1 LPPGLGSGRVG
12 VHTVIMR
19 THFLKADEPGV
30 LRGAE
35 VIRAGGLVAF
45 PTETVYGLGAD
56 AMSGPAVAR
65 IFQAKDRPVGN
76 PLIVHLASADGLE
89 SVAAHVPPRAL
100 DAAARFWPGPL
111 TLVLP
116 RAAAVPLVT
125 TGGLETV
132 AVRVPA
138 HPVALALI
146 AASGRAI
153 AAPSANRSGR
163 PSPTRAEH
171 VRDDLDGRIELI
183 LDGGP
188 TPVGVES
195 TVLDMTTDP
204 PVLLRPGGVTLEE
217 LRDCLGK
224 VGELR
229 DDDEAAGRSPGLR
242 YRHYAPRA
250 QVTII
255 EAGTGETVIMSWIEA
270 GRPVA
275 LMTQRRITLERPG
288 LRVKIM
294 PDDLGAYARDL
305 FAVLRELDATG
316 VEGILVEA
324 VPREGLGLTIMDR
337 LRRAA
342 SS

>member
-1 LPPGLGSGRVG
+1 
-12 VHTVIMR
+12 MR
-19 THFLKADEPGV
+19 TLFLTADEQGV
-30 LRGAE
+30 RRGAE

-56 AMSGPAVAR
+56 ALSSAAVVR
-65 IFQAKDRPVGN
+65 IFEAKERPRGN
-76 PLIVHLASADGLE
+76 PLIVHLASAAALE
-89 SVAAHVPPRAL
+89 SIAVRVPPRARH
-100 DAAARFWPGPL
+100 AAARFWPGPL
-111 TLVLP
+111 TLVVP
-116 RAAAVPLVT
+116 RAATVPLIT

-132 AVRVPA
+132 AARVPA
-138 HPVALALI
+138 HPVARALI
-146 AASGRAI
+146 EASGRPI

-163 PSPTRAEH
+163 PSPTCAEH
-171 VRDDLDGRIELI
+171 VRDDLDSRIELI

-204 PVLLRPGGVTLEE
+204 PMLLRPGGVTLEE
-217 LRDCLGK
+217 LKDCLGE
-224 VGELR
+224 VAVLGSGDE
-229 DDDEAAGRSPGLR
+229 EAAGRSPGLR

-250 QVTII
+250 QVIII
-255 EAGTGETVIMSWIEA
+255 EAGTGEKVVAAWLEA

-275 LMTQRRITLERPG
+275 LMTQRPVSLERRG
-288 LRVKIM
+288 LRVKTM

-305 FAVLRELDATG
+305 FAALRELDSTG
-316 VEGILVEA
+316 VEGIFVEA

>member
-1 LPPGLGSGRVG
+1 M
-12 VHTVIMR
+12 H
-19 THFLKADEPGV
+19 THFLKADEAGI

-35 VIRAGGLVAF
+35 MIRAGGLVAF

-76 PLIVHLASADGLE
+76 PLIVHLASAAALE
-89 SVAAHVPPRAL
+89 SIAVRVPPRARH
-100 DAAARFWPGPL
+100 AAARFWPGPL
-111 TLVLP
+111 TLVVP
-116 RAAAVPLVT
+116 RAATVPLIT

-132 AVRVPA
+132 AARVPA
-138 HPVALALI
+138 HPVARALI
-146 AASGRAI
+146 EASGRPI

-163 PSPTRAEH
+163 PSPTCAEH

-204 PVLLRPGGVTLEE
+204 PMLLRPGGVTLEE
-217 LRDCLGK
+217 LKDCLGE
-224 VGELR
+224 VAVLGSGDE
-229 DDDEAAGRSPGLR
+229 EAAGRSPGLR

-250 QVTII
+250 QVIII
-255 EAGTGETVIMSWIEA
+255 EAGTGEKVVAAWLEA

-275 LMTQRRITLERPG
+275 LMTQRPVSLERRG
-288 LRVKIM
+288 LRVKTM

-305 FAVLRELDATG
+305 FAALRELDSTG
-316 VEGILVEA
+316 VEGIFVEA

>member
-1 LPPGLGSGRVG
+1 MRGGARRPSMP
-12 VHTVIMR
+12 MR
-19 THFLKADEPGV
+19 TLFLKADELGV
-30 LRGAE
+30 RRGAE

-56 AMSGPAVAR
+56 ALSDSAVAR
-65 IFQAKDRPVGN
+65 IFEAKERPRGN
-76 PLIVHLASADGLE
+76 PLIVHLAGAAALA
-89 SVAAHVPPRAL
+89 SVAARVPPRAR

-116 RAAAVPLVT
+116 RAGTVPHIT

-132 AVRVPA
+132 AVRVPS
-138 HPVALALI
+138 HPVARALI
-146 AASGRAI
+146 EASGRPI

-171 VRDDLDGRIELI
+171 VREDLGGRIELI

-195 TVLDMTTDP
+195 TVLDMTTEP
-204 PVLLRPGGVTLEE
+204 PMLLRPGGVTLEQ
-217 LRDCLGK
+217 LRDCLGE
-224 VGELR
+224 VAVFAS
-229 DDDEAAGRSPGLR
+229 DDEEAAGRSPGLR

-250 QVTII
+250 QVIVI
-255 EAGTGETVIMSWIEA
+255 DPGAGERVVAPWLEA

-275 LMTQRRITLERPG
+275 LMVQRPVSLDRPG
-288 LRVKIM
+288 LLVKIM
-294 PDDLGAYARDL
+294 PGALGAYARDL
-305 FAVLRELDATG
+305 FAVLRELDSTG
-316 VEGILVEA
+316 VEGIFVEA
-324 VPREGLGLTIMDR
+324 VAEEGLGRTIMDR

-342 SS
+342 S

>member
-1 LPPGLGSGRVG
+1 MS
-12 VHTVIMR
+12 IR
-19 THFLKADEPGV
+19 TLFLKADEQGIR
-30 LRGAE
+30 RGAE

-56 AMSGPAVAR
+56 ALSDAAVTR
-65 IFQAKDRPVGN
+65 IFEAKDRPRGN
-76 PLIVHLASADGLE
+76 PLIVHLANAAALE
-89 SVAAHVPPRAL
+89 SVAARVPQRAR

-116 RAAAVPLVT
+116 RAGTVPLIT
-125 TGGLETV
+125 TGGLDTV
-132 AVRVPA
+132 AARVPS
-138 HPVALALI
+138 HPVARALI
-146 AASGRAI
+146 EASGRPI

-171 VRDDLDGRIELI
+171 VREDLDGRVEMI

-204 PVLLRPGGVTLEE
+204 PTLLRPGGVTLEE
-217 LRDCLGK
+217 LKDCLGE
-224 VGELR
+224 VDVLVSGDE
-229 DDDEAAGRSPGLR
+229 EAAGRSPGLR

-250 QVTII
+250 QVII
-255 EAGTGETVIMSWIEA
+255 VEAGTGDRVVAPWIEA

-275 LMTQRRITLERPG
+275 LMTQRPVLLERPG

-294 PDDLGAYARDL
+294 PGDLGAYARDL
-305 FAVLRELDATG
+305 FAVLRELDSTG
-316 VEGILVEA
+316 VEGIFVEA
-324 VPREGLGLTIMDR
+324 VPQEGLGLTIMDR

-342 SS
+342 AS

>member
-1 LPPGLGSGRVG
+1 MS
-12 VHTVIMR
+12 IR
-19 THFLKADEPGV
+19 TLFLKADEPGV
-30 LRGAE
+30 RRGAE

-56 AMSGPAVAR
+56 ALSDFAVAR
-65 IFQAKDRPVGN
+65 IFEAKERPRGN
-76 PLIVHLASADGLE
+76 PLIVHLAGAAALE
-89 SVAAHVPPRAL
+89 SVAARVPPRAR

-116 RAAAVPLVT
+116 RAATVPLIT

-132 AVRVPA
+132 AARVPS
-138 HPVALALI
+138 HPVARALI
-146 AASGRAI
+146 EASGRPI

-171 VRDDLDGRIELI
+171 VLEDLDGRIELI

-195 TVLDMTTDP
+195 TVLDMTTEP
-204 PVLLRPGGVTLEE
+204 PMLLRPGGVTLEQ
-217 LRDCLGK
+217 LRDCLGE
-224 VGELR
+224 VAVLAG
-229 DDDEAAGRSPGLR
+229 DDEEAAGRSPGLR

-250 QVTII
+250 QVIVI
-255 EAGTGETVIMSWIEA
+255 EPGAGERVVAPWLEA

-275 LMTQRRITLERPG
+275 LMAQRPVSLDRPG
-288 LRVKIM
+288 LLVKTM
-294 PDDLGAYARDL
+294 PGDLGAYARVL
-305 FAVLRELDATG
+305 FAVLRELDSTG
-316 VEGILVEA
+316 VEGIFVEA
-324 VPREGLGLTIMDR
+324 VPQEGLGLTIMDR

-342 SS
+342 S

>member
-1 LPPGLGSGRVG
+1 
-12 VHTVIMR
+12 MR
-19 THFLKADEPGV
+19 TVFIKADEPGV
-30 LRGAE
+30 RRGAE

-56 AMSGPAVAR
+56 AMSAAAVAR
-65 IFQAKDRPVGN
+65 IFEAKERPRGN
-76 PLIVHLASADGLE
+76 PLIVHLASAAALE
-89 SVAAHVPPRAL
+89 TIAAVVPPLAL

-116 RAAAVPLVT
+116 RAATVPLIT

-138 HPVALALI
+138 HPVARALI
-146 AASGRAI
+146 ASSGRPI

-171 VRDDLDGRIELI
+171 VREDLDGRVELI

-204 PVLLRPGGVTLEE
+204 PMLLRPGGVTLEE
-217 LRDCLGK
+217 LQDCLGG
-224 VGELR
+224 VGVLR
-229 DDDEAAGRSPGLR
+229 GDDDSAAGRSPGLR

-250 QVTII
+250 QVIII
-255 EAGTGETVIMSWIEA
+255 EAGTGERVVAPWVDA

-275 LMTQRRITLERPG
+275 LMTQRPLSLERPG
-288 LRVKIM
+288 LTVKTM
-294 PDDLGAYARDL
+294 PGDLAAYARDL
-305 FAVLRELDATG
+305 FAVLRELDSTG
-316 VEGILVEA
+316 VEGIFVEA

>member
-1 LPPGLGSGRVG
+1 
-12 VHTVIMR
+12 MR
-19 THFLKADEPGV
+19 TLFLMADEQGV
-30 LRGAE
+30 RRGAE

-56 AMSGPAVAR
+56 ALSGTAVAR
-65 IFQAKDRPVGN
+65 IFEAKERPRGN
-76 PLIVHLASADGLE
+76 PLIVHLANAAALE
-89 SVAAHVPPRAL
+89 SIAARVPPRAR

-111 TLVLP
+111 TLVVP
-116 RAAAVPLVT
+116 RAATVPLIT

-132 AVRVPA
+132 AARVPA
-138 HPVALALI
+138 HPVARALI
-146 AASGRAI
+146 EASGRPI

-183 LDGGP
+183 LDGGS

-195 TVLDMTTDP
+195 TVLDTTTEP
-204 PVLLRPGGVTLEE
+204 PMLLRPGGVTLEE
-217 LRDCLGK
+217 LKDCLGE
-224 VGELR
+224 VGVLGSG
-229 DDDEAAGRSPGLR
+229 DEQAAGRSPGLR

-250 QVTII
+250 QVIII
-255 EAGTGETVIMSWIEA
+255 EAGTGERVVVPWLEA

-275 LMTQRRITLERPG
+275 LMTQRPVALERPG
-288 LRVKIM
+288 LKVKTM
-294 PDDLGAYARDL
+294 PGDLGAYARDL
-305 FAVLRELDATG
+305 FAVLRELDSTG
-316 VEGILVEA
+316 VEGIFVEA

>member
-1 LPPGLGSGRVG
+1 MSMPTL
-12 VHTVIMR
+12 
-19 THFLKADEPGV
+19 FLKADEMGV
-30 LRGAE
+30 RRGAE

-56 AMSGPAVAR
+56 ALSDSAVAR
-65 IFQAKDRPVGN
+65 IFEAKERPRGN
-76 PLIVHLASADGLE
+76 PLIVHLAGAVALE
-89 SVAAHVPPRAL
+89 SVAARVPPRAR

-116 RAAAVPLVT
+116 RASAVPLIT
-125 TGGLETV
+125 TGGLDTV
-132 AVRVPA
+132 AARVPS

-146 AASGRAI
+146 EASGRPI

-171 VRDDLDGRIELI
+171 VREDLDGRIELI

-204 PVLLRPGGVTLEE
+204 PMLLRPGGVTLEQ
-217 LRDCLGK
+217 LRDCLGE
-224 VGELR
+224 VAVLAGDSE
-229 DDDEAAGRSPGLR
+229 EAAGRSPGLR

-250 QVTII
+250 QVII
-255 EAGTGETVIMSWIEA
+255 VERGTGEGAVAPWLEA

-275 LMTQRRITLERPG
+275 LMAQRPVSLDRSGLKVRTMPG
-288 LRVKIM
+288 
-294 PDDLGAYARDL
+294 DLGAYARDL
-305 FAVLRELDATG
+305 FAALRELDSTG
-316 VEGILVEA
+316 VEGIFVEA
-324 VPREGLGLTIMDR
+324 VPEDGIGRTIMDR

-342 SS
+342 S

>member
-1 LPPGLGSGRVG
+1 MS
-12 VHTVIMR
+12 IR
-19 THFLKADEPGV
+19 TLFLLADEAAI
-30 LRGAE
+30 RRAAD

-56 AMSGPAVAR
+56 ALSEPAVAR
-65 IFQAKDRPVGN
+65 IFEAKERPRGN
-76 PLIVHLASADGLE
+76 PLIVHLANAAALD
-89 SVAAHVPPRAL
+89 SVAARVPSRAR

-116 RAAAVPLVT
+116 RAGTVPLIT

-132 AVRVPA
+132 AARVPA
-138 HPVALALI
+138 HPVARALI
-146 AASGRAI
+146 EASGRPI

-171 VRDDLDGRIELI
+171 VREDLDGRIELI

-195 TVLDMTTDP
+195 TVLDLTTEP
-204 PVLLRPGGVTLEE
+204 PLLLRPGGVTIEA
-217 LRDCLGK
+217 LRDCLGP
-224 VGELR
+224 VDVLGS
-229 DDDEAAGRSPGLR
+229 DDEEAAGRSPGLR

-250 QVTII
+250 QVIVVD
-255 EAGTGETVIMSWIEA
+255 AGTGERVVAPWLEA

-275 LMTQRRITLERPG
+275 LMAQRSVSLEHPG
-288 LRVKIM
+288 LRVRTM
-294 PDDLGAYARDL
+294 PDDLRAYARDL
-305 FAVLRELDATG
+305 FAALRELDSTG
-316 VEGILVEA
+316 VEAIFVET
-324 VPREGLGLTIMDR
+324 VTEEGMGLTIMDR

-342 SS
+342 S

>member
-1 LPPGLGSGRVG
+1 
-12 VHTVIMR
+12 MR
-19 THFLKADEPGV
+19 TLFLTADEQGV
-30 LRGAE
+30 RRGAE

-56 AMSGPAVAR
+56 ALSSAAVVR
-65 IFQAKDRPVGN
+65 IFEAKERPRGN
-76 PLIVHLASADGLE
+76 PLIVHLASAAALE
-89 SVAAHVPPRAL
+89 SIAVRVPPRARH
-100 DAAARFWPGPL
+100 AAARFWPGPL
-111 TLVLP
+111 TLVVP
-116 RAAAVPLVT
+116 RAATVPLIT

-132 AVRVPA
+132 AARVPA
-138 HPVALALI
+138 HPVARALI
-146 AASGRAI
+146 EASGRPI

-163 PSPTRAEH
+163 PSPTCAEH

-204 PVLLRPGGVTLEE
+204 PMLLRPGGVTLEE
-217 LRDCLGK
+217 LKDCLGE
-224 VGELR
+224 VAVLGSGDE
-229 DDDEAAGRSPGLR
+229 EAAGRSPGLR

-250 QVTII
+250 QVIII
-255 EAGTGETVIMSWIEA
+255 EAGTGEKVVAAWLEA

-275 LMTQRRITLERPG
+275 LMTQRPVSLDRRG

-294 PDDLGAYARDL
+294 PDDLGAYARGL
-305 FAVLRELDATG
+305 FAALRELDSTG
-316 VEGILVEA
+316 VEGIFVEA

>member
-1 LPPGLGSGRVG
+1 MS
-12 VHTVIMR
+12 MR
-19 THFLKADEPGV
+19 TLFLKADELGV
-30 LRGAE
+30 RRGAE

-56 AMSGPAVAR
+56 ALSASAVAR
-65 IFQAKDRPVGN
+65 IFDAKERPRGN
-76 PLIVHLASADGLE
+76 PLIVHLADAAALE
-89 SVAAHVPPRAL
+89 SVAARVPPRAR

-116 RAAAVPLVT
+116 RARTVPLIT

-132 AVRVPA
+132 AVRVPS

-146 AASGRAI
+146 EASGCPI

-195 TVLDMTTDP
+195 TVLDMTTEP
-204 PVLLRPGGVTLEE
+204 PMLLRPGGVTLEQ
-217 LRDCLGK
+217 LRDCLGEVAVLK
-224 VGELR
+224 G
-229 DDDEAAGRSPGLR
+229 DDEEAAGRSPGLR

-250 QVTII
+250 QVII
-255 EAGTGETVIMSWIEA
+255 VERGAGEVAVAPWLET

-275 LMTQRRITLERPG
+275 LMAQHPVSLDRPG
-288 LRVKIM
+288 LLVRTM
-294 PDDLGAYARDL
+294 PDDLDAYARDL
-305 FAVLRELDATG
+305 FAVLRELDSTG
-316 VEGILVEA
+316 VEGIFVEA
-324 VPREGLGLTIMDR
+324 VSEEGLGHTIMDR
-337 LRRAA
+337 LRRAT
-342 SS
+342 S

>member
-1 LPPGLGSGRVG
+1 MP
-12 VHTVIMR
+12 MR
-19 THFLKADEPGV
+19 TLFLKADELGV

-56 AMSGPAVAR
+56 ALSDSAVAR
-65 IFQAKDRPVGN
+65 IFEAKERPRGN
-76 PLIVHLASADGLE
+76 PLIVHVAGVAALE
-89 SVAAHVPPRAL
+89 SVAARVPPRAR

-116 RAAAVPLVT
+116 RAGTVPLIT

-132 AVRVPA
+132 AVRVPS
-138 HPVALALI
+138 HPVARALI
-146 AASGRAI
+146 EASGRPI

-171 VRDDLDGRIELI
+171 VREDLDGRIELI

-195 TVLDMTTDP
+195 TVLDMTTAP
-204 PVLLRPGGVTLEE
+204 PMLLRPGGVTLEQ
-217 LRDCLGK
+217 LRDCLGE
-224 VGELR
+224 VAVLAG
-229 DDDEAAGRSPGLR
+229 DDEEAAGRSPGLR

-250 QVTII
+250 QVIVI
-255 EAGTGETVIMSWIEA
+255 DPGAGERVVAPWLEA

-275 LMTQRRITLERPG
+275 LMVQRPISLDRPG
-288 LRVKIM
+288 LLVKTM
-294 PDDLGAYARDL
+294 PGDPGAYARDL
-305 FAVLRELDATG
+305 FAVLRELDSTG
-316 VEGILVEA
+316 VEGIFVEA
-324 VPREGLGLTIMDR
+324 VAEEGLGRTIMDR

-342 SS
+342 S

>member
-1 LPPGLGSGRVG
+1 
-12 VHTVIMR
+12 MR
-19 THFLKADEPGV
+19 TLYLTADDEAV
-30 LRGAE
+30 RRAAE

-56 AMSGPAVAR
+56 ALSAAAVER
-65 IFQAKDRPVGN
+65 IFEAKERPKGN
-76 PLIVHLASADGLE
+76 PLIVHVAGVDALE
-89 SVAAHVPPRAL
+89 GIAARVPARARDL
-100 DAAARFWPGPL
+100 AARFWPGPL

-132 AVRVPA
+132 AVRMPA

-146 AASGRAI
+146 NAAACPI

-171 VRDDLDGRIELI
+171 VREDLEGRIEMI

-195 TVLDMTTDP
+195 TVLDMTTEP
-204 PVLLRPGGVTLEE
+204 PTLLRPGGVTLEQLE
-217 LRDCLGK
+217 SCLGP
-224 VGELR
+224 VRLLAG
-229 DDDEAAGRSPGLR
+229 DDDAAAVRSPGLR

-250 QVTII
+250 RVMVI
-255 EAGTGETVIMSWIEA
+255 EAGTGEGAIMSWLETG
-270 GRPVA
+270 GRVA
-275 LMTQRRITLERPG
+275 LMAQRAISLERPG
-288 LRVKIM
+288 LTVKTM
-294 PDDLGAYARDL
+294 PGDPVAYAREL
-305 FAVLRELDATG
+305 FATLRELDAMA
-316 VEGILVEA
+316 VEA
-324 VPREGLGLTIMDR
+324 IFVEAIAEEGLGRTVMDR

-342 SS
+342 SLTPGDESSSIL